1 MSCSFVRHQARGEGQ
16 LILVL
21 KAGIMTI
28 MVETSF
34 LVSPFFHN
42 IRYGPAYV
50 SIDMEYAV

>member
-1 MSCSFVRHQARGEGQ
+1 MSCSFRPASGQ
-16 LILVL
+16 RRRAAHFVL
-21 KAGIMTI
+21 KEGIVTI

-42 IRYGPAYV
+42 IRYGSAYV